1 MFATPI
7 RAIAFDLD
15 GTLVDSLPDLS
26 RAANAVR
33 AELGLPAL
41 ADARVRSFVG
51 DGAAMLMAR
60 TILDTPD
67 ASVDDSP
74 LQTRARTAF
83 QQHYLATLST
93 GTQLY
98 PGVHDGLS
106 ALAERG
112 LPLACVTNKPM
123 VFTQP
128 LLLVLGLS
136 HYFSLVLGGDSLARK
151 KPDPQPLAH
160 TAQQFGVAPAAL
172 LMVGDSSND
181 ILAARAH
188 GSPVL
193 AVSYGYTESVAALQ
207 ADGVIDSLAEIGPL
221 LGS

>member
-33 AELGLPAL
+33 AELSLPAL

-60 TILDTPD
+60 TVLDD
-67 ASVDDSP
+67 SGASVDDSP
-74 LQTRARTAF
+74 LQTRARAAF
-83 QQHYLATLST
+83 QQHYLATLSA
-93 GTQLY
+93 GSQLY

-106 ALAERG
+106 ALAGRG

-136 HYFSLVLGGDSLARK
+136 HYFSLVLGGDSLASK
-151 KPDPQPLAH
+151 KPDPLPLAH
-160 TAQQFGVAPAAL
+160 TARQFGVAPAEL
-172 LMVGDSSND
+172 LMVGDSGND

-193 AVSYGYTESVAALQ
+193 AVSYGYTPSASALG
-207 ADGVIDSLAEIGPL
+207 ADRVIERIDQIPALLAG
-221 LGS
+221 